1 MRWRLYCFKDGEL
14 QGDPLLIHRQSYY
27 LFGRDR
33 KVADVPTDHPSC
45 SKQHAVIQ
53 YRGRE
58 TFDEDQGLY
67 VTVAT
72 PYLMDLNATNGTFL
86 NGERIE
92 PQRYYQLLEKDAVKF
107 GASTRE
113 YVLLDEDSGK

>member
-1 MRWRLYCFKDGEL
+1 MACIDTMA
-14 QGDPLLIHRQSYY
+14 Y
-27 LFGRDR
+27 LFFGADGYPLQTRGVSD
-33 KVADVPTDHPSC
+33 VAHANNVPLIVDN
-45 SKQHAVIQ
+45 
-53 YRGRE
+53 
-58 TFDEDQGLY
+58 
-67 VTVAT
+67 TVAT

-113 YVLLDEDSGK
+113 YVLLDEDSAK